1 MNPILSFAFIGG
13 DLRQIQV
20 IEQFLASGHEVRV
33 FGLEQASLPASA
45 LLKTC
50 PSLSDALNDAKVVV
64 LPLPYRSNE
73 SHIHTPLSEA
83 QIPVG
88 DLFPLMKPSQLLFA
102 GRTDGY
108 LKALSELY
116 GIRFWDY
123 STREEMAILNAIPT
137 VEGALSIAMA
147 ETPHTIHQ
155 SRCLVLG
162 YGRIG
167 KLLAHTLKALG
178 AEVCAA
184 ARKPKDLAWMV
195 ADGITGIPFKSL
207 SDIVGDFDII
217 FNTVPD
223 MVLPASLL
231 AKVPDRCL
239 MIDLASKPGGV
250 DFEAARRM
258 GKKVIWALSLPGKVA
273 PETAGIIIKD
283 TIVNILEELG
293 VSP

>member
-13 DLRQIQV
+13 DLRQIPV
-20 IEQFLASGHEVRV
+20 IEQFLASGHEVMV
-33 FGLEQASLPASA
+33 FGLEQASLPASS
-45 LLKTC
+45 LLKIC
-50 PSLSDALNDAKVVV
+50 SSLSDAINDAKVVV
-64 LPLPYRSNE
+64 LPLPYRSDEN
-73 SHIHTPLSEA
+73 HIHTPLSEA
-83 QIPVG
+83 QIPIQE
-88 DLFPLMKPSQLLFA
+88 LFSLMKPAQLLFA

-116 GIRFWDY
+116 GVRFWDY

-137 VEGALSIAMA
+137 VEGALAIAMA

-178 AEVCAA
+178 ANVCAA

-195 ADGITGIPFKSL
+195 ADSIFPIPFKGL
-207 SDIVGDFDII
+207 GDAVGDFDII

-239 MIDLASKPGGV
+239 VIDLASKPGGV